1 MKSVLSM
8 GWQLLLFRARPEDIP
23 FQPRLVWLLVA
34 INVGLSL
41 LIQQISEDAAGK
53 PVLQLA
59 VMGLVVEAA
68 WLFLL
73 LQRRRWQ
80 ARFVQ
85 GYMSL
90 VLVDIFITLL
100 AAPLALLLRAGD
112 SVLPIVVVTQIV
124 LAFWSL
130 WARGYVY
137 QHTLETGRG
146 MGLLLAFA
154 PLLIVMMLTLQFF
167 PDILPVAAEGN

>member
-8 GWQLLLFRARPEDIP
+8 GWQLLLFRARPEDVP
-23 FQPRLVWLLVA
+23 FQPRALGGLVVL
-34 INVGLSL
+34 NVLLSL
-41 LIQQISEDAAGK
+41 LIQQVSEEAAGK

-59 VMGLVVEAA
+59 LLSLLVEAG
-68 WLFLL
+68 WLYLL
-73 LQRRRWQ
+73 LQRRAWQ
-80 ARFVQ
+80 ARWVQ
-85 GYMSL
+85 GFTGL
-90 VLVDIFITLL
+90 VLVDLFITLL

-112 SVLPIVVVTQIV
+112 SVLPAVVVIQIV

-146 MGLLLAFA
+146 MGLLLAFT
-154 PLLIVMMLTLQFF
+154 PLLVVMVLTLQFF
-167 PDILPVAAEGN
+167 PEILPVAAEGN